1 MNKGFHQYRAQKY
14 AANSFKD
21 GKHNFAIARFEEQ
34 GELKYHVDFR
44 SAEGKIL
51 KSTYYYD
58 PEKYGPLDAL
68 VDAALGFGIMDFDPQ
83 DLIGKQVTLLLR
95 NETKDGRPYT
105 NIKRIHPVEETSL
118 DDDAGQDD
126 EVIDKNDTD
135 DGDEAIEED
144 EDFDDPLDE
153 IDEM

>member
-51 KSTYYYD
+51 KSTYHYD

-68 VDAALGFGIMDFDPQ
+68 VDAALGFGIVDFDPQ

-105 NIKRIHPVEETSL
+105 NIKRIHSVQETL
-118 DDDAGQDD
+118 DDAAGQDD